1 MLTDPTDTLAYH
13 QSRVLSQHRDM
24 RNVPCAKVATALKAY
39 QAADKSPNTKPETE
53 ALWFYGLNHAV
64 ALVAARRASLEPLPS
79 DELKLVDDYY
89 TRLPDKAVRAF
100 YYLLLCCIREA
111 RHSLSKGSDFP
122 KIEAAFGHEV
132 ATLFCK
138 GSGGEGEIHQRF
150 LAKPPKSTIGR
161 LTGALCWQFY
171 NSSWSG
177 GYGGPA
183 WGSIADCLHRF
194 VLGEYSAEMML
205 DTVWTLQHNNGSV
218 FNKGHFYATWTGTL
232 LRILDVQRSGQIPEA
247 VLTDDQIK
255 KFADA
260 ELVGILSKV
269 KHMFPDDLGT
279 YVDWFVV
286 EALGS
291 NKKYPTECAQQVAK
305 HGMSAKADAA
315 QKAKAEKEAA
325 EIKKAKEAAELHEK
339 THFKVMPGVE
349 IKKIELA
356 RAA

>member
-1 MLTDPTDTLAYH
+1 MLSDPTDTLAYH

-24 RNVPCAKVATALKAY
+24 RHTPCASVAAALSSY
-39 QAADKSPNTKPETE
+39 QSADNNPQTKPETE

-64 ALVAARRASLEPLPS
+64 ALVAARRAPLEPLPS
-79 DELKLVDDYY
+79 DELELVDSYY
-89 TRLPDKAVRAF
+89 TLLPDKAVRAF

-111 RHSLSKGSDFP
+111 RHSYSKSYDYP
-122 KIEAAFGHEV
+122 KIDAEFGTAV
-132 ATLFCK
+132 ANFFCK
-138 GSGGEGEIHQRF
+138 GTGGEGDIHEKF
-150 LAKPPKSTIGR
+150 LTKPPSASIGQ

-171 NSSWSG
+171 NSTWSP
-177 GYGGPA
+177 GYGGSA

-218 FNKGHFYATWTGTL
+218 FNKGHFYAVWTGTL

-247 VLTDDQIK
+247 VLTDAQIS
-255 KFADA
+255 KFADPA
-260 ELVGILSKV
+260 LEGIISTV
-269 KHMFPDDLGT
+269 KKMFPDDLGD

-291 NKKYPTECAQQVAK
+291 NKKYPHECAQQAAT

-315 QKAKAEKEAA
+315 QKAQIEKQAA
-325 EIKKAKEAAELHEK
+325 EIKKATEAAELHAK
-339 THFKVMPGVE
+339 MHFQIMPGVE
-349 IKKIELA
+349 VNKIEMA